1 MAAVIGVLLLGLG
14 AAGILFS
21 LRAKARQPYWAD
33 WFLKTG
39 IALFFIGA
47 VFGLVSLGL
56 RPAPTGGQPLAQATV
71 QPSELDP
78 NVKTALARGEPP
90 IIMPEF
96 PFAGDPDEPAQLPD
110 FPVPSPTIEATAGPT
125 EKQPDTSEITR
136 ISIPALNLDTVV
148 KYVPFDGYSWMI
160 AGLNQEI
167 AWMGETSWPGLGG
180 NTALAGHVTLRSGAD
195 GPFRYLSDLGYGDEV
210 HIYTEEN
217 EYVYQVREQQ
227 TVSEGDL
234 SVVDPSEQPRLTLI
248 TCTEW
253 SKDAKMYLSRLVVV
267 SDLVKVD
274 PLVNTTQ
281 GN

>member
-21 LRAKARQPYWAD
+21 LRAKTRQPYWAD

-56 RPAPTGGQPLAQATV
+56 RPAPTGEQPLAQATV
-71 QPSELDP
+71 QPSALDP
-78 NVKTALARGEPP
+78 TVKTALARGEPP

-110 FPVPSPTIEATAGPT
+110 FPVPSPTIQATAGPT
-125 EKQPDTSEITR
+125 EKQPDTSAITR

-227 TVSEGDL
+227 TVTEGDL

-248 TCTEW
+248 TCAEW